1 MGAAVLPPLVV
12 LVLVVLVLVLVLALL
27 PLPAAIPRL
36 VASARSST
44 PPCAVSPVPS
54 TNSVRLA
61 FDDFF
66 LFFADIVPR
75 NFERSYT
82 APFNSPCS
90 FSSNLNLC
98 VFILFL
104 VIFYLV

>member
-12 LVLVVLVLVLVLALL
+12 LVLVLVLVLALALL
-27 PLPAAIPRL
+27 PLPAAIPLL

-82 APFNSPCS
+82 APFKSPCS